1 MYTLSSLLNSF
12 DIAPKPTLGAMPS
25 VPFVQPSKF
34 SKALVK
40 SKRLHVVR
48 TAPGSL
54 NGGQPI
60 SVDVFEIDHRA
71 LERNK
76 YAPWGRGHA
85 SGLA

>member
-1 MYTLSSLLNSF
+1 MSIISSLLLLNAFGVVS
-12 DIAPKPTLGAMPS
+12 KPALHVMTR
-25 VPFVQPSKF
+25 PSKF

-54 NGGQPI
+54 NGGQPV
-60 SVDVFEIDHRA
+60 SVEVFNINHRA

-85 SGLA
+85 Y

>member
-1 MYTLSSLLNSF
+1 MSILSSLLNAF
-12 DIAPKPTLGAMPS
+12 GVAPKPASGAFIQPS
-25 VPFVQPSKF
+25 IQPSKF

-76 YAPWGRGHA
+76 YAPWSRGHA

>member
-1 MYTLSSLLNSF
+1 MSILSSLLNAF
-12 DIAPKPTLGAMPS
+12 GVVPKPAGALQGQS
-25 VPFVQPSKF
+25 IIRPSKF

-54 NGGQPI
+54 NGGQPV
-60 SVDVFEIDHRA
+60 SVEVFNINHRA

-85 SGLA
+85 Y

>member
-12 DIAPKPTLGAMPS
+12 DIEPKPTLGAS
-25 VPFVQPSKF
+25 APFGQPSKF

-76 YAPWGRGHA
+76 YAPWSRGHA

>member
-1 MYTLSSLLNSF
+1 MSILSSLLNAF
-12 DIAPKPTLGAMPS
+12 GVVPKPSAGAS

-40 SKRLHVVR
+40 SKRLHIVR
-48 TAPGSL
+48 TAPGSI
-54 NGGQPI
+54 NGGQPV
-60 SVDVFEIDHRA
+60 SVEVFNIDHRA

-76 YAPWGRGHA
+76 YAPWSRGHA